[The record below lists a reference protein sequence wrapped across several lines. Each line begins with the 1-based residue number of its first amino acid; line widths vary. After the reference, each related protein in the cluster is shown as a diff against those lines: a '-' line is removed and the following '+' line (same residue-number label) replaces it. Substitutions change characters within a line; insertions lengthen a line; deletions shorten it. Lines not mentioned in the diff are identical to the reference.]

1 MTNKRIP
8 VLYRN
13 FILQFEASKVINM
26 GEKNK
31 INLRCQLSAISL
43 AGLAGLAG
51 REDLHDFP
59 DLQDLQ
65 DLHDLHDKTSMSFGK
80 FVLFLQYIAPDMIR
94 LIALIISIVLQIIA
108 ASIAL
113 RFMKLTKYRLSWIL
127 LSIAFVFMA
136 LRKIFQ
142 LFEFFRGTP
151 SYTWQ
156 MIDYWLDVIISF
168 MIITGVVLIR
178 ELFYSIK
185 RADIDRMKSEKRVIS
200 AIINTEEN
208 ERKRFAK
215 DLHDGLG
222 PLMSTV
228 KMSLSALG
236 GRITD
241 PTDTVILNNTNHL
254 INEAINTLKDVSNNL
269 SPHILSNFGVSSAL
283 SAFIAKINQT
293 RAIEIDFKSN
303 MQNSRI
309 DPEKEVVMYRA
320 ACELINNSIRHS
332 GASKI
337 EIELNRLEKFITL
350 QFSDNGRG
358 FDTASL
364 GNEDNEKGMGL
375 SNIETRVKSVDGVF
389 ILESNPGKGTSALI
403 KMIE

>member
-1 MTNKRIP
+1 MSLTFELKGDNSLTVSTNKKIP

-13 FILQFEASKVINM
+13 FILQFEASKVINKPFM
-26 GEKNK
+26 
-31 INLRCQLSAISL
+31 
-43 AGLAGLAG
+43 
-51 REDLHDFP
+51 P
-59 DLQDLQ
+59 
-65 DLHDLHDKTSMSFGK
+65 FGK
-80 FVLFLQYIAPDMIR
+80 FVLFLQNIAPEMIR

-127 LSIAFVFMA
+127 LSLAFVFMA

-142 LFEFFRGTP
+142 LFEYFRGTP

-236 GRITD
+236 GRISD

-254 INEAINTLKDVSNNL
+254 INEAINTLKDISNNL

-283 SAFIAKINQT
+283 SAFVAKINQT

-332 GASKI
+332 GASRI

>member
-1 MTNKRIP
+1 MP
-8 VLYRN
+8 
-13 FILQFEASKVINM
+13 
-26 GEKNK
+26 
-31 INLRCQLSAISL
+31 
-43 AGLAGLAG
+43 
-51 REDLHDFP
+51 
-59 DLQDLQ
+59 
-65 DLHDLHDKTSMSFGK
+65 FGK
-80 FVLFLQYIAPDMIR
+80 FVLFLQYIAPEMIR

-127 LSIAFVFMA
+127 LSLAFVFMA

-142 LFEFFRGTP
+142 LFEYFRGTP

-236 GRITD
+236 GRISD

-254 INEAINTLKDVSNNL
+254 INEAINTLKDISNNL

-283 SAFIAKINQT
+283 SAFVAKINQT

-332 GASKI
+332 GASRI